1 MEICRHSCSYCYFF
15 FFFSPLVNIVHGV
28 FDDAQS
34 VWLFWGREFSEN
46 YLRKENV
53 LFVDLIYGDIEER
66 LWRGDR

>member
-1 MEICRHSCSYCYFF
+1 MWKFVDTVVVIVIFS

-46 YLRKENV
+46 Y
-53 LFVDLIYGDIEER
+53 
-66 LWRGDR
+66 